1 MAVKLLSCQPLGER
15 GYLAI
20 QRDED
25 RKTGTHI
32 EKSFEVEGLSSGNN
46 DDEYDDTSNME
57 IEMEKEKLL
66 EHGNLCML
74 EVLPLHLGMMT
85 DILFG

>member
-32 EKSFEVEGLSSGNN
+32 EKPFEVESLSSGN
-46 DDEYDDTSNME
+46 DDDTSNME
-57 IEMEKEKLL
+57 IEIEKEKLL

-74 EVLPLHLGMMT
+74 EVLPVHFQIMT